1 MTLLTVDR
9 ILNPSSKKRAYEYKD
24 MFFERFDFELHHVYR
39 ALTHFSKIAEE
50 CQCFI
55 SDQINKKFGRDTS
68 VMYFDVTNF
77 HFEIDETDNLRKHG
91 KEKNNRPDPIVQ
103 MALAVDANGIP
114 LYYRLFSGNTH
125 DSKTFIPVFK
135 DVCIRFNPGRVI
147 AVADMG
153 CASSDNIYFLKGGD
167 RDKRVNG
174 YVFSFSIRKSIIGAQ
189 YMVPQHTLKTSLSI
203 RKLVKYMRNRAK
215 SYYSIKKKQKKV
227 LNTMDIT
234 VL

>member
-1 MTLLTVDR
+1 
-9 ILNPSSKKRAYEYKD
+9 
-24 MFFERFDFELHHVYR
+24 
-39 ALTHFSKIAEE
+39 
-50 CQCFI
+50 
-55 SDQINKKFGRDTS
+55 
-68 VMYFDVTNF
+68 
-77 HFEIDETDNLRKHG
+77 
-91 KEKNNRPDPIVQ
+91 
-103 MALAVDANGIP
+103 MALAVDANGVP